1 VVLQVNE
8 ASTELKSPEVVH
20 LSLDDSKSVAATRQ
34 APEKQSAEKAI
45 NEADKQKAS
54 QEDST
59 AKNADKQEA
68 VEQITDSQAAKNR
81 RDSVD
86 SSQKTSTQTVT
97 ADAAKSDNPASGDA
111 VIPAAKTDETKLSST
126 DDKVQKSDA
135 NSVDERNVEAT
146 QPAAEKSSMSKSLLR
161 KRRKLVLMLILIRM
175 ILTVAIKQRLNLTI
189 KLYLPSVM

>member
-1 VVLQVNE
+1 VNE

-86 SSQKTSTQTVT
+86 SSKKTSTQTVT
-97 ADAAKSDNPASGDA
+97 AEAAKSDKPASGDA

-146 QPAAEKSSMSKSLLR
+146 QPAAEKSSMSKSR
-161 KRRKLVLMLILIRM
+161 DAVETSGKDDD
-175 ILTVAIKQRLNLTI
+175 VAPTEKAQKSASNVDYNT
-189 KLYLPSVM
+189 YDTDSSNQE